1 MSNQKLSPCKELV
14 KECVLKRPM
23 TFMKLVSETQ
33 CASETVEKYLSEF
46 LKDTII
52 KQKKGKFRII
62 YSPELQEDILE
73 FYELLLNPTIKAIVI
88 VLLKSN
94 VELSQIELI
103 SITEKSNPSISRGL
117 KILLEKRIIRRNY
130 HAPYSTYKINNKD
143 EVFEKLHKTYPDVYH
158 NLNKFELC
166 HPQPKIFLDVHQ

>member
-1 MSNQKLSPCKELV
+1 MSNQKLSPCKESV
-14 KECVLKRPM
+14 KECVLQRPM

-46 LKDTII
+46 LNDTII

-62 YSPELQEDILE
+62 YSPELDNEILE

-88 VLLKSN
+88 VLLKSTS
-94 VELSQIELI
+94 ELSQIELV

-117 KILLEKRIIRRNY
+117 RLLLEKRIIRRNY
-130 HAPYSTYKINNKD
+130 HAPYSTYKINDKED
-143 EVFEKLHKTYPDVYH
+143 VLKKIHKTYPDIYQ
-158 NLNKFELC
+158 NFDEFELC
-166 HPQPKIFLDVHQ
+166 YPQPKIFLDIHQ

>member
-1 MSNQKLSPCKELV
+1 MSNQKLSTCKESV
-14 KECVLKRPM
+14 KKYVLKRPI

-46 LKDTII
+46 IKEMSI

-62 YSPELQEDILE
+62 YSPELQENILE

-94 VELSQIELI
+94 AVSYTHLTL
-103 SITEKSNPSISRGL
+103 P
-117 KILLEKRIIRRNY
+117 
-130 HAPYSTYKINNKD
+130 
-143 EVFEKLHKTYPDVYH
+143 
-158 NLNKFELC
+158 
-166 HPQPKIFLDVHQ
+166 PKA

>member
-1 MSNQKLSPCKELV
+1 MSNQKLSPCKESV
-14 KECVLKRPM
+14 KECVLQRPM

-46 LKDTII
+46 LNETII

-62 YSPELQEDILE
+62 YSPELDNEILE

-88 VLLKSN
+88 VLLKSTS
-94 VELSQIELI
+94 ELSQIELV

-117 KILLEKRIIRRNY
+117 KLLLEKRIIKRNY
-130 HAPYSTYKINNKD
+130 HAPYSTYKINDKED
-143 EVFEKLHKTYPDVYH
+143 VLKKIHKTYPNIYQNFDE
-158 NLNKFELC
+158 FELC
-166 HPQPKIFLDVHQ
+166 YPQPKIFLDIHQ